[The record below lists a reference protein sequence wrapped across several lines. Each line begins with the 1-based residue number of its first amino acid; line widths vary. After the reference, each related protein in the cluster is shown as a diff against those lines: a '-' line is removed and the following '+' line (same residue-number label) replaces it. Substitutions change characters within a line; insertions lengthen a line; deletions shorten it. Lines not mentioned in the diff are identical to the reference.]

1 MAEYLFAWPWLF
13 LLLPLPWLAWRFL
26 PKAESQLSGSVRVP
40 FYHWLGEGTESSGSS
55 GWLSRLMAIIVWL
68 LVLTAAARPQW
79 VDEPLTF
86 PLSGRDL
93 LMAMDV
99 SGSMDTRDMQL
110 NGHMVSRLTMV
121 KEVMSAFIQRRQG
134 DRVGLVLFGS
144 RAYLQTPLTFDTQTT
159 ARLMQESE
167 IGLAGRETAI
177 GDAIGLSI
185 KRLRDNTEA
194 ERILV
199 LLTDGANT
207 AGTVDPLQA
216 AEYAAKEG
224 LTIYA
229 IGVGADE
236 MLVRDLFGSRL
247 VNPATDLDEK
257 TMQAIAAKTGGRY
270 FRARDTSDLEKIY
283 QIIDELEPVS
293 SDVVVIRPITEWFW
307 LPLML
312 ALIICLLCALMNLL
326 KQAGWLYRD
335 IKTEGLG

>member
-1 MAEYLFAWPWLF
+1 MAEFIFAWPWLF
-13 LLLPLPWLAWRFL
+13 LLLPLPWLAWRVM
-26 PKAESQLSGSVRVP
+26 PKADTQLSGSVRVP
-40 FYHWLGEGTESSGSS
+40 FFHWLGEGTKSSGTSS
-55 GWLSRLMAIIVWL
+55 WISRVLAILVWL
-68 LVLTAAARPQW
+68 LVLTATARPQW

-86 PLSGRDL
+86 PVSGRDL

-159 ARLMQESE
+159 ARLMEESE

-185 KRLRDNTEA
+185 KRLRDNSEA
-194 ERILV
+194 DRILI

-207 AGTVDPLQA
+207 AGSVDPLQA

-236 MLVRDLFGSRL
+236 MLVRDLFGSRV

-257 TMQAIAAKTGGRY
+257 TMKAIADKTGGRY
-270 FRARDTSDLEKIY
+270 FRARDTRDLEKIY
-283 QIIDELEPVS
+283 EIIDELEPVS
-293 SDVVVIRPITEWFW
+293 SDAVVIRPVTEWFW
-307 LPLML
+307 LPLMTAVVL
-312 ALIICLLCALMNLL
+312 TLLSALL
-326 KQAGWLYRD
+326 KLLTQSGLLHRRLDDEVAG
-335 IKTEGLG
+335 